1 MVDSTRSASDSLEPA
16 PGAIGGSAQSAA
28 SSHDRRRR
36 FERMRAPLRDDLYR
50 FAVWLTRDRALAEDI
65 VQETLVRAWSS
76 LDALQDER
84 AVRPWL
90 LRIVRRET
98 ARAYGRNRHPETSID
113 ELIDTNDPA
122 LAATVSPDVADLRRA
137 IFALD
142 DEYREPLVLQ
152 VLMGFTTA
160 EIAEITRI
168 NPATVLTRLFRA
180 RHRLRADLG
189 MHLD

>member
-1 MVDSTRSASDSLEPA
+1 MVDSTRNASVGLEPA
-16 PGAIGGSAQSAA
+16 PGAIDGSGPGAA

-36 FERMRAPLRDDLYR
+36 FERLCAPLRDDLYR
-50 FAVWLTRDRALAEDI
+50 FAAWLTRDRSLAEDI
-65 VQETLVRAWSS
+65 VQETLLRAWSS

-90 LRIVRRET
+90 LKIVRRET
-98 ARAYGRNRHPETSID
+98 ARVYERNRHPTTSID
-113 ELIDTNDPA
+113 DLIDTNDPA
-122 LAATVSPDVADLRRA
+122 LAAPESPDVADVRRA

-168 NPATVLTRLFRA
+168 NPATVLTRLYRA

-189 MHLD
+189 LRLD